1 MRVNDFTSTS
11 MKRKASPPLT
21 LWDAAHVMGHANM
34 WTWWKDCVAR
44 KRNLSGQ
51 NAHDLETVKCGLNR
65 ARNILQK
72 TLMLFNSSLYIAY
85 KCVTSE
91 CQIFLYPIIF
101 YLVFMNEIFVSV
113 FVIIYDVKI
122 TSF

>member
-1 MRVNDFTSTS
+1 

-51 NAHDLETVKCGLNR
+51 NAHDLETVKCGIDVRDIRPNFPKTCNKSTDKDVMSTYTVAIRPTYDQKKVLRHMLRVSN
-65 ARNILQK
+65 AAYNWCLWLVKERN
-72 TLMLFNSSLYIAY
+72 
-85 KCVTSE
+85 
-91 CQIFLYPIIF
+91 
-101 YLVFMNEIFVSV
+101 
-113 FVIIYDVKI
+113 VKP
-122 TSF
+122 